1 MDPIAYYSREDIK
14 KQIVLSSQNR
24 EVSAMYGIGKFGKRP
39 DIIQFENDITEMV
52 KRGATSFHI
61 SEEHWRDPLSLKP
74 GMTKRD
80 LDNLRT
86 GWDFI
91 LDIDSPDLEDSK
103 IISHYLVEAIK
114 FHDVK
119 NIFVKFSGNKGFHI
133 AIPFKAFPSK
143 VNEIETINLFP
154 EGPKVISEYLEHMIS
169 APLIEKY
176 GDSFK
181 EKIKID
187 TVLISNRHM
196 FRAPFSLH
204 EKSGLASIPI
214 NPEEIL
220 TFNKETAKPE
230 NVKVNMSYLNN
241 SKVEQGEATSLI
253 TQAFD
258 WHTRNIQRKQAYE
271 ELPTQKPTKEYDELT
286 EAIPEEYFPPDIKKG
301 LAGIEDGRKRFLF
314 ILINFLKCTG
324 WGIKEIEQRVKDWNN
339 SLAQPLKEGYVIS
352 QLNWHKV
359 NKKKVLPPNYENKAY
374 YADMGLL
381 PEENITRK
389 FKNPVNYAMM
399 MFKVRK
405 RKKKKKVS
413 KPL

>member
-14 KQIVLSSQNR
+14 KQIVLNAQNR
-24 EVSAMYGIGKFGKRP
+24 EVSAMFGLHKFGKRP

-52 KRGATSFHI
+52 KRGATSFHM
-61 SEEHWRDPLSLKP
+61 SEEHWRDPLSLQP
-74 GMTKRD
+74 GMKKRD

-103 IISHYLVEAIK
+103 IITHYLIEAIK

-119 NIFVKFSGNKGFHI
+119 NIFVKYSGNKGFHI
-133 AIPFKAFPSK
+133 AIPFKAFPTR

-154 EGPKVISEYLEHMIS
+154 EGPKVISEYLTHMIE
-169 APLIEKY
+169 APLVEKQ

-214 NPEEIL
+214 DPENVL

-230 NVKVNMSYLNN
+230 NVKIKPFID
-241 SKVEQGEATSLI
+241 KVEPGEATSLI

-271 ELPTQKPTKEYDELT
+271 EIPSQKPSKEYDELT

-301 LAGIEDGRKRFLF
+301 LAGIDDGRKRFLF
-314 ILINFLKCTG
+314 ILINFLKCVG
-324 WGIKEIEQRVKDWNN
+324 WNINEVEERVKKWNN
-339 SLAQPLKEGYVIS
+339 SLTQPLKEGYVIS
-352 QLNWHKV
+352 QLNWHKMS
-359 NKKKVLPPNYENKAY
+359 KKKVLPPNYANKAY

-381 PEENITRK
+381 PEENITNK
-389 FKNPVNYAMM
+389 FKNPVNYAMV
-399 MFKVRK
+399 MFKVK
-405 RKKKKKVS
+405 KPKKKKKVS